1 MVEAGAAQASA
12 DLEAS
17 CTWQNVIGKDR
28 KEGKGNLTGHQ
39 TQALLRQK
47 GTWLGVRE
55 FSAA

>member
-39 TQALLRQK
+39 TTGSSETERDLAGGQR
-47 GTWLGVRE
+47 V
-55 FSAA
+55 